1 MTRNEREHGWVR
13 FPPLVFDP
21 DGAVLRILDQ
31 TLLPFETRYIDLHGA
46 TECAAAI
53 SSMQVRGA
61 PLIGLAAAC
70 GLALE
75 IAKDSSDAAL
85 ARAARTLLRSRPTAV
100 NLRWALDTL
109 QTALRAVPEAERPSA
124 ARRCA
129 QALVRREFACCAA
142 IAEHGLGLL
151 HRLAA
156 TPRARSRGRLNVLT
170 HCNAGWL
177 ATGAWGTALGP
188 LYRAV
193 EQGIAI
199 HVWVD
204 ETRPRNQGARLTSWE
219 LAQSGIECSIV
230 ADNCAGHLMQRGLVD
245 LCLVGSDRT
254 TRRGDVCNKIGTYQK
269 ALAARDNDVP
279 FYVAL
284 PVSTIDWSLS
294 DGLREIVIEER
305 DPREVL
311 EVEGVD
317 DRGRLQ
323 SVALAAPSS
332 RALNYAFD
340 VTPARLVSGLIC
352 EHGIFAAEASELERL
367 QALARV
373 AQASA
378 ERV

>member
-1 MTRNEREHGWVR
+1 MRSERAWER

-21 DGAVLRILDQ
+21 DAGVLRLLDQ
-31 TLLPFETRYIDLHGA
+31 TLLPFETRYVELRGA
-46 TECAAAI
+46 RECAAAI
-53 SSMQVRGA
+53 RSMQVRGA

-70 GLALE
+70 GLALD
-75 IAKDSSDAAL
+75 IAKDPSEAAL
-85 ARAARTLLRSRPTAV
+85 QRAAQELLQSRPTAV
-100 NLRWALDTL
+100 NLRWAVDAVR
-109 QTALRAVPEAERPSA
+109 TALRCATEAERASA

-129 QALVRREFACCAA
+129 QALVQNEFACCAA
-142 IAEHGLGLL
+142 IGEHGLGLL
-151 HRLAA
+151 RRLAD
-156 TPRARSRGRLNVLT
+156 TPRARARGRLNVLT

-177 ATGAWGTALGP
+177 TTGAWGTALAP
-188 LYRAV
+188 LYRAAEEGV
-193 EQGIAI
+193 AI

-204 ETRPRNQGARLTSWE
+204 ETRPRNQGMRLTSWE
-219 LAQSGIECSIV
+219 LSQSGIACSIV

-284 PVSTIDWSLS
+284 PLSTIDWNLS

-311 EVEGVD
+311 EIEGVGD
-317 DRGRLQ
+317 KGRLQ

-332 RALNYAFD
+332 HAVNYAFD

-367 QALARV
+367 RGLARV
-373 AQASA
+373 AQDPA
-378 ERV
+378 EQV